1 MPYPMKHKEIK
12 MKQLLEDLVDLE
24 YDIRDTL
31 TRLIDRVNYLS
42 EQLKKETEKAE
53 GETNG

>member
-1 MPYPMKHKEIK
+1 MPYPMKQKELI

-42 EQLKKETEKAE
+42 KQLKEEVEKAE